1 MLKLTLALVVSVVI
15 VVAGMTE
22 RFSFLSLISRCVL
35 RGGSIH
41 EIAGQSCDVTVDRRG
56 VLSSPVADHRFFGR
70 RLGGDA

>member
-22 RFSFLSLISRCVL
+22 RFSFLSLIYRVL